1 MKRKIRSQS
10 ELGRIKRHYR
20 IRKKLS
26 GTKDVPRL
34 IVHRSHGNLYVQFI
48 DDTVS
53 HTLLSLSTN
62 DSSFK
67 KEFVAKGGNVE
78 AAKKMGA
85 YIAREASK
93 KDIKK
98 IVSALIESKKNYVII
113 YPNNDIGTDIIL
125 NEYKTFKG
133 KNEFKIF
140 PSLLTDLTVKEKGLP
155 LCNSF
160 KL

>member
-1 MKRKIRSQS
+1 MKRKIKSQS

-26 GTKDVPRL
+26 GTKEVPRL
-34 IVHRSHGNLYVQFI
+34 IVHRSHANLYVQFI

-53 HTLLSLSTN
+53 HTILSLSTN

-85 YIAREASK
+85 YIVREASK

-98 IVSALIESKKNYVII
+98 IVFDRGGYLYHGRIKALANAAREA
-113 YPNNDIGTDIIL
+113 
-125 NEYKTFKG
+125 
-133 KNEFKIF
+133 
-140 PSLLTDLTVKEKGLP
+140 GLQ
-155 LCNSF
+155 F
-160 KL
+160 

>member
-1 MKRKIRSQS
+1 MSERKQARQSEEPRNKMKRKIRSQS
-10 ELGRIKRHYR
+10 ESGRIKRHFR
-20 IRKKLS
+20 IRKRVS

-34 IVHRSHGNLYVQFI
+34 IVHRSHGNLYIQFI
-48 DDTVS
+48 DDSAS
-53 HTLLSLSTN
+53 HTILSLSTN

-98 IVSALIESKKNYVII
+98 IVFDRGGYLYHGRIKALANAAREA
-113 YPNNDIGTDIIL
+113 
-125 NEYKTFKG
+125 
-133 KNEFKIF
+133 
-140 PSLLTDLTVKEKGLP
+140 GLK
-155 LCNSF
+155 F
-160 KL
+160 

>member
-1 MKRKIRSQS
+1 LSERKPARQSEEQRNNMKRKIKSQS

-26 GTKDVPRL
+26 GTKEVPRL

-53 HTLLSLSTN
+53 HTILSLSTN
-62 DSSFK
+62 DGSFK
-67 KEFVAKGGNVE
+67 KEFTAKGGNVE

-98 IVSALIESKKNYVII
+98 IVFDRGGYLYHGRIKALADAAREA
-113 YPNNDIGTDIIL
+113 
-125 NEYKTFKG
+125 
-133 KNEFKIF
+133 
-140 PSLLTDLTVKEKGLP
+140 GLQ
-155 LCNSF
+155 F
-160 KL
+160 